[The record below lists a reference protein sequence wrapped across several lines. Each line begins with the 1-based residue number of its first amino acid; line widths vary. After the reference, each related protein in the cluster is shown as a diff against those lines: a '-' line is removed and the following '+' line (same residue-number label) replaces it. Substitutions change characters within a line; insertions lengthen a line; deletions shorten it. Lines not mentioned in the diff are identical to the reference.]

1 MEGEKEDAFQG
12 SVYADVRVARQ
23 THDLYFLRDRVGASV
38 GSSRNKESTKRER
51 GSRWENGS
59 STTGSSSRS
68 PSEFR

>member
-51 GSRWENGS
+51 
-59 STTGSSSRS
+59 
-68 PSEFR
+68 